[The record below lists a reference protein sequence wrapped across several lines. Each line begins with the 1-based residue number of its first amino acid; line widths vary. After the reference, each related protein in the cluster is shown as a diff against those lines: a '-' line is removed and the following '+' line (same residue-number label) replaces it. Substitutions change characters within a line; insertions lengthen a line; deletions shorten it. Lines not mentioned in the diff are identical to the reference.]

1 MWLIYYLSR
10 KDLYLDKCQK
20 GLKDKTIYHRYQ
32 DNLAFQNARDKNDR
46 ILDKFDVL
54 VKLWYFILVLSS
66 FPYHLRGI
74 RLVNSTVRLS
84 NLIRTTD
91 LILSIIRLV
100 FIFLTLLTLHFIWY
114 WIKEIWF
121 DNQKLLGL
129 VIISFVLIAFKFDLR
144 VKL

>member
-10 KDLYLDKCQK
+10 KDLYLDNCQK
-20 GLKDKTIYHRYQ
+20 GLKHKTIYHRYQ
-32 DNLAFQNARDKNDR
+32 DHLAFKNARDKNDR

-100 FIFLTLLTLHFIWY
+100 FIFLTLLTLHFIWH
-114 WIKEIWF
+114 WIKESWF

-129 VIISFVLIAFKFDLR
+129 VIITFVLIAFKFDLT

>member
-10 KDLYLDKCQK
+10 KDLYLDNCQK
-20 GLKDKTIYHRYQ
+20 GLKDKTIYYRYQ

-84 NLIRTTD
+84 NFIRTTD

-100 FIFLTLLTLHFIWY
+100 FIFLTLLTLHFIRY
-114 WIKEIWF
+114 WIKENWF
-121 DNQKLLGL
+121 DNQKLLEM